1 MRLTRKDLNPVHFA
15 RRAARKVQ
23 RMRSRPMFR
32 EHREKI
38 RQFKNRHAGQ
48 RCFIIGNG
56 PSLNK
61 MNLQPLKDEITFG
74 VNAIYLNYEKMG
86 FRPTYYSV
94 VDPNVAEDRA
104 DEINRLTGSIKFIPQ
119 TLMYC
124 LKPGPDVL
132 YVNYSERHWIGPDD
146 RIVARFSRDASRVVY
161 SGSTVTYLN
170 LQLAYHMGCDPVY
183 LIGMDHSYTV
193 PPHARGRTIVSRGDD
208 PNHFH
213 PDYFGKGYRWSYP
226 RLWRM
231 EKAFELAR
239 EEFEA
244 AGRRVI
250 NATVGGKLE
259 VFPRQDYETLIQ
271 KDGDTID
278 RRDTF

>member
-1 MRLTRKDLNPVHFA
+1 MQLTRKDLNPACFA
-15 RRAARKVQ
+15 RRVARKVQ
-23 RMRSRPMFR
+23 QMRKRSLFR
-32 EHREKI
+32 EHCEKI
-38 RQFKNRHAGQ
+38 KRFKGRHAGE

-56 PSLNK
+56 PSLNRMDLK
-61 MNLQPLKDEITFG
+61 PLKDETTFG

-86 FRPTYYSV
+86 FRPTYYAV
-94 VDPNVAEDRA
+94 VDPNVAHDRA
-104 DEINRLTGSIKFIPQ
+104 DEINRLTGSTRFFPQ
-119 TLMYC
+119 TLSHW
-124 LKPGPDVL
+124 LKPGPGVL
-132 YVNYSERHWIGPDD
+132 YVNYSERHWAGPDH
-146 RIVARFSRDASRVVY
+146 RIVARFSRDAGRVVY

-231 EKAFELAR
+231 EKALRLAR

-244 AGRRVI
+244 DGRAII

-259 VFPRQDYETLIQ
+259 VFPREDYETVIRQ
-271 KDGDTID
+271 DGAGNDG
-278 RRDTF
+278 